1 MADRSIGALPQAPN
15 LDDDSLMVVEQQGT
29 AMKITGAQF
38 KEFGKLGV
46 MQDVGE
52 LVEEAQA
59 PADRAAGAV
68 RSVVDMTVEASTLD
82 SGAPATVTKALRQG
96 KVHLAF
102 GLPRGQRGVPG
113 PEGQAGP
120 RGPKGDT
127 GSGLEI
133 AGRYDAPGDV
143 PKPQEGKSYYIG
155 TAAPYDLYTY
165 LDGVWVNNGP
175 LPGGGG
181 GGVVPE
187 NVVTSEGGA
196 SFEYGAEAGAAPHV
210 ITFTNEEEPPLTADD
225 VNYSDTQTV
234 KDAIDGLKASVSD
247 GKALIA
253 SAITD
258 KGVDTAQDA
267 AFSQM
272 AESIGRITTGTDTS
286 DATAGAGD
294 ILSPRTAYTAAGR
307 VTGRIPSLGAQT
319 ITPGTSAKSIAGGQ
333 YLSGP
338 QTIAGDTNLTSAN
351 IKKGVSI
358 FGVAGAVEST
368 FKATLTVTVDVGAE
382 VRAACGEQS
391 ISALSTN
398 GTVVLEL
405 PSEGKWR
412 VTAARGMTQ
421 YSTAIVD
428 VTSSYQ
434 AALTAE
440 IYVEYYGAAP
450 VLSAARSNLAAPPVS
465 GWTSEHR
472 LTVFAGGIPLLML
485 LSRGAPTSRTRQT
498 RITRI

>member
-143 PKPQEGKSYYIG
+143 PEPQEGKSYYIG

-175 LPGGGG
+175 LSGGGG
-181 GGVVPE
+181 GGVVP
-187 NVVTSEGGA
+187 
-196 SFEYGAEAGAAPHV
+196 AAHP
-210 ITFTNEEEPPLTADD
+210 
-225 VNYSDTQTV
+225 S
-234 KDAIDGLKASVSD
+234 S
-247 GKALIA
+247 
-253 SAITD
+253 
-258 KGVDTAQDA
+258 
-267 AFSQM
+267 M
-272 AESIGRITTGTDTS
+272 GRR
-286 DATAGAGD
+286 
-294 ILSPRTAYTAAGR
+294 PGR
-307 VTGRIPSLGAQT
+307 
-319 ITPGTSAKSIAGGQ
+319 
-333 YLSGP
+333 
-338 QTIAGDTNLTSAN
+338 
-351 IKKGVSI
+351 
-358 FGVAGAVEST
+358 
-368 FKATLTVTVDVGAE
+368 
-382 VRAACGEQS
+382 
-391 ISALSTN
+391 
-398 GTVVLEL
+398 L
-405 PSEGKWR
+405 P
-412 VTAARGMTQ
+412 T
-421 YSTAIVD
+421 
-428 VTSSYQ
+428 
-434 AALTAE
+434 
-440 IYVEYYGAAP
+440 
-450 VLSAARSNLAAPPVS
+450 
-465 GWTSEHR
+465 
-472 LTVFAGGIPLLML
+472 
-485 LSRGAPTSRTRQT
+485 
-498 RITRI
+498 